1 VNRVAKTSDE
11 LDSIIKKYTDELIE
25 SGPLGIG
32 LAKKLIDD
40 CYGKDVAFGL
50 ELETLISSQLLQT
63 KDTVNAALARLQ
75 KTKPK
80 WRWK

>member
-1 VNRVAKTSDE
+1 MS
-11 LDSIIKKYTDELIE
+11 TDELIE
-25 SGPLGIG
+25 SGILGIV
-32 LAKKLIDD
+32 LAKNLIDN
-40 CYGKDVAFGL
+40 CYGKELTFGL